1 MIDYLI
7 SNSPIE
13 FVGALG
19 FDTDANGWVTPRRL
33 PDWTRIQFADS
44 GIDRYAKFPSGVR
57 LRFQTSADQIILK
70 VCVSKLVI
78 TGLSEEKRP
87 AAFDLLV
94 NGIEKRTVTAEN
106 GSILRLTATAPS
118 VFSETLE
125 PGEPDVLVFDD
136 LGDDEK
142 EIEIWLPTTAIVE
155 IVSVSASRE
164 ILPPKIQT
172 KKRWVHYGSSIS
184 QCSEAL
190 RPMDAWPIRAA
201 QLLTLDLI
209 NFGLAGECQLDGFVA
224 RTIAN
229 TPADFISLKLGIN
242 TVNADSMRERAFI
255 PAVHNLLDTIREKQP
270 TTPILLISPV
280 WCPFH
285 ETTPGPTM
293 IDGERLYAKERPA
306 ELSVGAL
313 TLTRI
318 RTILEAVVKNRSDDN
333 LYFLNGLEL
342 FNAADSDHTPDN
354 LHPDSFG
361 YRLMGER
368 FAARQGSFI
377 ENLQIGRN

>member
-1 MIDYLI
+1 MD
-7 SNSPIE
+7 SPVE

-19 FDTDANGWVTPRRL
+19 FDKDVTGWVTPRRL
-33 PDWTRIQFADS
+33 PDWTRIQFADT
-44 GIDRYAKFPSGVR
+44 GIERHVKFPSGVR
-57 LRFQTSADQIILK
+57 LRFQTSADKISLK
-70 VCVSKLVI
+70 VRVSKLVI

-94 NGIEKRTVTAEN
+94 NGIEKATATAEN

-125 PGEPDVLVFDD
+125 PGDPDVLIFEN

-155 IVSVSASRE
+155 IVSISASRE

-184 QCSEAL
+184 QCSEAV

-209 NFGLAGECQLDGFVA
+209 NFGLAGECQLDGFTGRA
-224 RTIAN
+224 IAD

-242 TVNADSMRERAFI
+242 IINADSMRERAFI
-255 PAVHNLLDTIREKQP
+255 PAVHNFLDTIREKQP

-293 IDGERLYAKERPA
+293 IDGQRLYAKERSA

-313 TLTRI
+313 ILTRI
-318 RTILEAVVKNRSDDN
+318 RTILATVVENRSDDH
-333 LYFLNGLEL
+333 LHFMDGLEL
-342 FNAADSDHTPDN
+342 FSSADGDHMPDS
-354 LHPDSFG
+354 LHPDSTG

-368 FAARQGSFI
+368 FAALQGSFI
-377 ENLQIGRN
+377 AHELNNPN